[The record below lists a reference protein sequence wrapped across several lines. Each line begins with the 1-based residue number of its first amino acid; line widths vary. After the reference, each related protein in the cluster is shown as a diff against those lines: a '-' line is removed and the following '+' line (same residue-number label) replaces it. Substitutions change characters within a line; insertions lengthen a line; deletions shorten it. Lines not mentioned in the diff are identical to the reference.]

1 MKRSGSAYWSEPRKR
16 IIARELIVESL
27 PAKSNLRQPSRVS
40 TANLALGFA
49 VLLSLV
55 FSSGTWILKLLGM
68 TLSLR
73 VLQPYQSHL
82 VSAFAGYWIPA
93 ILIYLL
99 LRLTHIDRKLSC
111 NKLVHVSFSVAN
123 LLLLFYVS
131 ARVFASTV
139 PGGGGSFAVISLSPL
154 VVLPAIGL
162 LAVGVIALFTHT
174 LRTRKDTESLSPL
187 IKFGGVEWIPI
198 AIVVAIPIVFSLT
211 LPIGRMYKLANSFS
225 HLCET
230 AEIKYLEQVV
240 GAKSIAL
247 LPDKFATMDSALKF
261 DSGNAGNV
269 GYMNGVRWGS
279 EYSLILNQSLLEFVE
294 VPKTNQKG
302 LSDQAEF
309 ERISTV
315 GKRVLQ
321 GNPGTQYL
329 TEPISTL
336 TAEYE
341 VRPVALNLA
350 ELGGDGLAGSRIE
363 IRRRADNKL
372 IAYAQYYWNGPEF
385 KACPKEIIGGVS
397 VFRFVRDALGVR
409 NPESSIK

>member
-1 MKRSGSAYWSEPRKR
+1 MEA
-16 IIARELIVESL
+16 L
-27 PAKSNLRQPSRVS
+27 PAESNSSQPSRVS
-40 TANLALGFA
+40 TANLSLGFA
-49 VLLSLV
+49 VLLSVV
-55 FSSGTWILKLLGM
+55 FSSGAWLLKLVGT
-68 TLSLR
+68 TLALR
-73 VLQPYQSHL
+73 LLQPYQSHL
-82 VSAFAGYWIPA
+82 ANAFASYWIPA
-93 ILIYLL
+93 IFIYLL
-99 LRLTHIDRKLSC
+99 LRLAHIDRKLSC
-111 NKLVHVSFSVAN
+111 NKFVHGSFFIAN
-123 LLLLFYVS
+123 LLLFIYIS

-154 VVLPAIGL
+154 IVFPALGL
-162 LAVGVIALFTHT
+162 LVVGAIVLTART
-174 LRTRKDTESLSPL
+174 LRTRKDTESQPPP
-187 IKFGGVEWIPI
+187 IKFGGVEWVPF

-240 GAKSIAL
+240 GAKSVAL
-247 LPDKFATMDSALKF
+247 LPDMFAAMDSALKF
-261 DSGNAGNV
+261 DAGNTGNV
-269 GYMNGVRWGS
+269 GYMNGVTWRS
-279 EYSLILNQSLLEFVE
+279 QSAIILNQSLLEFVE

-309 ERISTV
+309 ERISTE

-321 GNPGTQYL
+321 GNPSTQYL
-329 TEPISTL
+329 TEPIGTL

-372 IAYAQYYWNGPEF
+372 VAYAQYYWNGPEF